1 MELWKNAIENHKK
14 LMKARPD
21 PSYWSSNIVD
31 ATVCLG
37 KESSQDW
44 KVFYSYLTQ
53 SPLYFDSEKAKKC
66 ISIGDLDVIPK
77 IPDYEE
83 GTTFQ
88 CFKNGNEYTIIVQ
101 PKKNHDESD
110 DEKEEKEES
119 DDEKVPE

>member
-1 MELWKNAIENHKK
+1 MELWEKAIENHKK

-21 PSYWSSNIVD
+21 PSYWSSNIID

-37 KESSQDW
+37 KEDSEDW
-44 KVFYSYLTQ
+44 KVFYSYLIQ

-66 ISIGDLDVIPK
+66 ITLGDLDEIPA

-101 PKKNHDESD
+101 PKQQ
-110 DEKEEKEES
+110 EEKEES
-119 DDEKVPE
+119 DDEKDDEKIPE